1 MPVRPIEVNKLLALL
16 NMAGIGLLAWMGSQF
31 GELPRKVAVLETK
44 EVIQSQRL
52 ERMDGKLDMIL
63 AKLPRP

>member
-1 MPVRPIEVNKLLALL
+1 MSVSPVEFNKVMAIL
-16 NMAGIGLLAWMGSQF
+16 NMVAVGLLAWMGAQF
-31 GELPRKVAVLETK
+31 GELPRKVTILETK